1 MKRIYSIALFFVLA
15 LTGSVIAQQS
25 YVKVPAFQT
34 TVTTVKAPNG
44 TTAHG
49 TFRAVYLLTA
59 GELSTIGTNTA
70 LNAIGFFVNPG
81 ASTNVTGT
89 VQIYL
94 QNTNDGAYAKGTN
107 FTTAIAPMTSVYN
120 STMIVPVGTQT
131 ITLPFPSN
139 FTYTGSG
146 LYVAMD
152 WVTTGP
158 FAGSPATYQA
168 DNTMITGGAAVSTTA
183 VPPGNI
189 MVTNSVRPLFRIGYV
204 NTYTN
209 EAQVYGVYANGRQ
222 PLYNGSPYSL
232 SVALRNNAGVTMNN
246 VVSTVSVTGPTSF
259 VATTTVASIAAGAT
273 AVATFPVFS
282 PTAQGLYTVNCTV
295 PADENNTN
303 NSGTIGHS
311 VTCNYLATGTL
322 VPINQFS
329 TQSVGFSTSSGLL
342 LTKFSVPNTS
352 TLQSLRLGI
361 GNSSQNT
368 GNGVYG
374 VVTDNFGTILATT
387 NTIVIQP
394 AMFST
399 YQLFTFASPVSIAA
413 GSTYYMGLAQPQNS
427 ITGYFPLATLPTPT
441 NNMSTTIYASSILNG
456 GFISVQQPTLGWF
469 AIEGVFNNSINM
481 TITPQTSTICS
492 NNSQTIT
499 ASGASSYSWSTGAN
513 TSSISVAPLVY
524 SAYTCTGSAI
534 VGTVG
539 ACDALG
545 SAVVYV
551 NITPTIAC
559 PNGAICPTPGSFT
572 LAPTGAASYTY
583 SGGSNVVTPSV
594 TTQYTITGVSGAGCP
609 AANTVV
615 TTVSVSNSPA
625 ISIAGPT
632 MVCMGDAVYLVGQ
645 GAITY
650 SWDTGSNSASIIASP
665 TTVTGYTCIGGFGSC
680 TAQAVTQ
687 LSVSPNPSLTAQAV
701 PSIVCIG
708 NTATLNAF
716 GASTYS
722 WSTGAVGLTATV
734 APTSQ
739 TDYTLVGAI
748 NGICMQTI
756 VVTQSVVS
764 CIGMNEITSG
774 NVVFSIYPNPNNGS
788 FNVSISEFSNKTSL
802 QLYNAIGQAIF
813 AEEVKASLTNVN
825 LKQLPKGIYFIQL
838 KEADKVV
845 KTSRIV
851 IE

>member
-1 MKRIYSIALFFVLA
+1 MKRIYAIALFFVLA
-15 LTGSVIAQQS
+15 FTTSVTAQQA

-59 GELSTIGTNTA
+59 TELATIGTNTA

-94 QNTNDGAYAKGTN
+94 QNTNDVTYQKGTT
-107 FTTAIAPMTSVYN
+107 FSTAISPMTSVYN

-152 WVTTGP
+152 WVSTGP

-168 DNTMITGGAAVSTTA
+168 DNTMPIGGAAASTTA
-183 VPPGNI
+183 VPAANI
-189 MVTNSVRPLFRIGYV
+189 LATNSVRPLFRLGYV

-209 EAQVYGVYANGRQ
+209 EAQVYGVYANGRH
-222 PLYNGSPYSL
+222 PLYNGYAYSF
-232 SVALRNNAGVTMNN
+232 SVAIRNNAGVTMTN
-246 VVSTVSVTGPTSF
+246 VVPTVSVTGPTSF
-259 VATTTVASIAAGAT
+259 VATTTIASIAAGAT
-273 AVATFPVFS
+273 VVAQFPAFS
-282 PTAQGLYTVNCTV
+282 PTAQGMHTVQVTV

-303 NSGTIGHS
+303 NVGTNTHS
-311 VTCNYLATGTL
+311 VTCNYLNTGPPVSIT
-322 VPINQFS
+322 NYS
-329 TQSVGFSTSSGLL
+329 SQSVGFSTSSGLL
-342 LTKFSVPNTS
+342 LTKVTVPNTS
-352 TLQSLRLGI
+352 TINALRLGI

-368 GNGVYG
+368 GNGIYG
-374 VVTDNFGTILATT
+374 VITDQFGSILATT
-387 NTIVIQP
+387 NTMVIQP
-394 AMFST
+394 AMFTT
-399 YQLFTFASPVSIAA
+399 YQLFNFTTPVSMT
-413 GSTYYMGLAQPQNS
+413 GNTNYYIGMAQPQNS
-427 ITGYFPLATLPTPT
+427 ITGYFPLATWPTPT
-441 NNMSTTIYASSILNG
+441 NNIPTQIYATSILNG
-456 GFISVQQPTLGWF
+456 GFISIQQPTLGWW
-469 AIEGVFNNSINM
+469 AIEGVMDNSINM
-481 TITPQTSTICS
+481 TVTPQTSTICS

-499 ASGASSYSWSTGAN
+499 ASGASSYSWSTGAA
-513 TSSISVAPLVY
+513 TPSINVAPLIY
-524 SAYTCTGSAI
+524 TAYTCTGSAI

-539 ACDALG
+539 ACEAL
-545 SAVVYV
+545 SNAVVYV
-551 NITPTIAC
+551 NITPTISC

-572 LAPTGAASYTY
+572 LVPTGAASYTY
-583 SGGSNVVTPSV
+583 SGGSNVVSPGV
-594 TTQYTITGVSGAGCP
+594 TTQYTITGTSGAGCP

-625 ISIAGPT
+625 VSIAGPT
-632 MVCMGDAVYLVGQ
+632 MICMGDAVYLVGQ

-665 TTVTGYTCIGGFGSC
+665 TSITSYTCIGGFGTC

-687 LSVSPNPSLTAQAV
+687 LSVSNNPTLSAQSI

-734 APTSQ
+734 APTAN

-748 NGICMQTI
+748 NGICSQTI
-756 VVTQSVVS
+756 VVTQSVIS
-764 CIGMNEITSG
+764 CIGMAEITSG

-788 FNVSISEFSNKTSL
+788 FNVSISEFTNKTTV

-813 AEEVKASLTNVN
+813 SEEVKASLTNVN

-838 KEADKVV
+838 KEADKVI
-845 KTSRIV
+845 KTSRIIV
-851 IE
+851 E